1 MTYRGCGACS
11 SAASTGSA
19 PTTPASSSSSGPQRR
34 NIDSLRML
42 NRQMKRGPLVLAVL
56 CLALSALGPAAASAA
71 TVAEGRATFELAPG
85 LLGALRTQEARLVA
99 VKPARGGRNA
109 LNFPLAGGRLEKSG
123 AGRLRLQGSLEVTKQ
138 GRRARL

>member
-1 MTYRGCGACS
+1 
-11 SAASTGSA
+11 
-19 PTTPASSSSSGPQRR
+19 
-34 NIDSLRML
+34 ML

-138 GRRARL
+138 GRRARLARLVPLAADRRGRWARRCPGSPRAVRCGRPS